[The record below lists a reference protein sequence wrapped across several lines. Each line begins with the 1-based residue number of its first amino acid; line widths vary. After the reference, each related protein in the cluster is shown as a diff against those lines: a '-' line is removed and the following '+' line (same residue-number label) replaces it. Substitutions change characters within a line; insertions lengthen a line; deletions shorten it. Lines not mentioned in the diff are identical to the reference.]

1 MKMDLKKIIPALI
14 LTGISIFPQH
24 CRAFKFDKWESGMSL
39 PAVVELAQ
47 KENIVLYKSSAAL
60 TQKGIDP
67 IARMFVNHQINPKFL
82 EDVDRVSYGINLL
95 KKWAGV
101 TLLFTPTSKRL
112 ASIILQWTEYTTDGL
127 KDRQFDPEFTA
138 DVRHSLEKKYGDAIE
153 VTKQDDENILFKTY
167 SCYWKIGGT
176 DTISMTTDYKSL
188 RLVYN
193 NRTITELAEKESAVI
208 EKQAA
213 VKEKIR
219 EAEDKEKF

>member
-1 MKMDLKKIIPALI
+1 MDLKKIIPVLI
-14 LTGISIFPQH
+14 LAGVSILPQH
-24 CRAFKFDKWESGMSL
+24 CSAFRFDKFESGMSL
-39 PAVVELAQ
+39 TEVIELAQ

-67 IARMFVNHQINPKFL
+67 IARMFVNREVNPKFL

-101 TLLFTPTSKRL
+101 TMLFTPTSKRL
-112 ASIILQWTEYTTDGL
+112 ASIIIQWTEYTADGL
-127 KDRQFDPEFTA
+127 KQRQFDPEFTA
-138 DVRHSLEKKYGDAIE
+138 DVRLSLEKKYGEAVE
-153 VTKQDDENILFKTY
+153 NKKQDDESTLFKTY
-167 SCYWKIGGT
+167 SCYWKIGGA
-176 DTISMTTDYKSL
+176 DTISMTVDFKSL

-193 NRTITELAEKESAVI
+193 NRTITKLADKESAII
-208 EKQAA
+208 EKEAA